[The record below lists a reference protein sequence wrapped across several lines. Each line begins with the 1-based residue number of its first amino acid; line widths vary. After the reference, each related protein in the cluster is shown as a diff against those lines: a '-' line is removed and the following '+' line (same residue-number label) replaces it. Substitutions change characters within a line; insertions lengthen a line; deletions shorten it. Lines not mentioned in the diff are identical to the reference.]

1 MKILLSKSYID
12 KHFYIIYFFR
22 LNHVAFEPSYN
33 SGCNH
38 LCLYLE
44 FLPIDLKRYMDAL
57 GPGERLS
64 PRLVKVKSLIDFN
77 KCLII
82 YI

>member
-1 MKILLSKSYID
+1 MYL
-12 KHFYIIYFFR
+12 FR

-33 SGCNH
+33 GGCNH

-57 GPGERLS
+57 GAGERLN
-64 PRLVKVKSLIDFN
+64 PRLVKVKLSIEFNRFLFCLLIE
-77 KCLII
+77 L
-82 YI
+82 

>member
-1 MKILLSKSYID
+1 MYL
-12 KHFYIIYFFR
+12 FR
-22 LNHVAFEPSYN
+22 LNHVAFEPTYN
-33 SGCNH
+33 NGCNH

-64 PRLVKVKSLIDFN
+64 PRLVKVNSLMDIN
-77 KCLII
+77 KFLII
-82 YI
+82 HL